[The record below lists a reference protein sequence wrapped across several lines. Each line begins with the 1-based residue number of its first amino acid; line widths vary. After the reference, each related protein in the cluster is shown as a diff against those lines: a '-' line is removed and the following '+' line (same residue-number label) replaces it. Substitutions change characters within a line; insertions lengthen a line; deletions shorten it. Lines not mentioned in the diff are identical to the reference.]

1 MVWAGLHRRPGFLA
15 RSMIINP
22 TGKRVEEHIYA
33 SERKGEMIYRVVD
46 PQTKCVAD
54 DERGVA
60 VKEGPLHEVFPSSRF
75 RWLPEFRKVPV
86 DSVKQMLQETV
97 GFEASND
104 SKGGDAGLRVWSDEI
119 KGVSHDA
126 PGR

>member
-1 MVWAGLHRRPGFLA
+1 
-15 RSMIINP
+15 MIINP

-75 RWLPEFRKVPV
+75 R
-86 DSVKQMLQETV
+86 
-97 GFEASND
+97 
-104 SKGGDAGLRVWSDEI
+104 
-119 KGVSHDA
+119 
-126 PGR
+126 